1 MTTWTIEDLS
11 KTLENICNVANAS
24 AVSVGDMGQALRN
37 CSNTLW
43 TAQNQAT
50 TITENSLDI
59 LEQRITL
66 LEQKVDNLLR
76 PQTQETAVPQNQ
88 KWNNKFLDQNLYDKL
103 DRFFYL

>member
-1 MTTWTIEDLS
+1 MINWTIEDLS
-11 KTLENICNVANAS
+11 KSLENICNVANAS
-24 AVSVGDMGQALRN
+24 TISAAEMGQALRN
-37 CSNTLW
+37 CSNALW

-50 TITENSLDI
+50 TIAENSLDI

-76 PQTQETAVPQNQ
+76 PQAQETAVPQNQ
-88 KWNNKFLDQNLYDKL
+88 KWNNKFLDQNLYDEL